1 MSNVEKFVNEMKDRE
16 ITKQE
21 GNLSLLLFAGVLPGV
36 FSPIINKYYDFDFI
50 SMVFVM
56 KEKSGVVF
64 FDMQSYTKTTKE
76 AFSRFLKEGE
86 RSDIAEMRDFK
97 KNWEDIDV
105 LYGKSSIVELRN
117 LSLTQLENLIKKSFD
132 SLQELVASTVFVESL
147 DEKAVRD
154 LFGDIEGKIDFNKFL
169 EIGSMV
175 NFESFALRIDDLL
188 LRSNDLENIYDIQYI
203 LCDYYAAPTLK
214 ETESKISELILQQ
227 GGIEKIKEDKE
238 KIVKEI
244 TENNNKI
251 DQFKQELSQ
260 SERNLLEF
268 MQLSMYVRDVR
279 KVPLQKIMTI
289 ISNVMRE
296 YFERRDIPTEDI
308 VYAGTYDF
316 SSGLYKQADYIEEIK
331 KRRNGIVLYYS
342 NDGGVFQDDNT
353 NVVKNRIYNLI
364 AEENEDQI
372 EIKGNVGST
381 GIVRALVRVILSEKD
396 FEKFKD
402 GEVLVT
408 SMTRPEYVPLMK
420 IASAIVTDEGG
431 ITCHAAIVSRELKT
445 PCIIGTKNASRILK
459 DGDEVEVDANIGIVR
474 IIKKAE

>member
-244 TENNNKI
+244 TENNNRI

-381 GIVRALVRVILSEKD
+381 GTVRALVRVILSEKD
-396 FEKFKD
+396 FKKFKD

-445 PCIIGTKNASRILK
+445 PCIIGTKNATRILK

>member
-244 TENNNKI
+244 TENNNRI

-353 NVVKNRIYNLI
+353 NVVKDRIYNLI
-364 AEENEDQI
+364 ATENEGQI

-381 GIVRALVRVILSEKD
+381 GTVRALVRVILSEKD
-396 FEKFKD
+396 FKKFKD

-445 PCIIGTKNASRILK
+445 PCIIGTKNATRILK